1 MNLNQHYGQSGNE
14 NGDNSVSAEYM
25 AEIKEAFGLF
35 DTDRD
40 GHLDFYEFK
49 VAMRA
54 LGFDIKKPE
63 ILELLRIYDNSN
75 SGKINLANFITISK
89 NPIDEYR
96 KAFRLFDNNGSG
108 VITIDS
114 LSRVAEELGESL
126 SQEEIKSMIDE
137 FDMDGDGCS
146 K

>member
-14 NGDNSVSAEYM
+14 NVSQK
-25 AEIKEAFGLF
+25 IKN
-35 DTDRD
+35 R
-40 GHLDFYEFK
+40 
-49 VAMRA
+49 
-54 LGFDIKKPE
+54 
-63 ILELLRIYDNSN
+63 
-75 SGKINLANFITISK
+75 